1 MRNAITR
8 KRLAWLAAAMCVAL
22 FVRPLVAGTSAQP
35 GSHRTQATPGPPE
48 SREIQELRAALGGTR
63 LTTSPRELTGVEDVG
78 RRVPHARL
86 IEPQVRQQ
94 LEEKLAILLG
104 EAAAR
109 AAPQAD
115 AAAKPSGLRPAGPT
129 PAPDLARPRGIVE
142 EVQGPFSSQEITV
155 ENAWQ
160 EQVNGQWVQVYA
172 GALASDPAQ
181 GVVIV
186 LAQTSEGMSGSRHPT
201 PVKAGAVRLVSAD
214 GLRLTLVAASGATI
228 YFDAA
233 ARQFVPPPGSSD

>member
-48 SREIQELRAALGGTR
+48 SREIQELRAALGGM
-63 LTTSPRELTGVEDVG
+63 L
-78 RRVPHARL
+78 
-86 IEPQVRQQ
+86 EPQVRQG

-109 AAPQAD
+109 ATAQAD
-115 AAAKPSGLRPAGPT
+115 YAAIDRRVNRAAKPAVLSAAGPT
-129 PAPDLARPRGIVE
+129 PAPDQARPRGIIE

-186 LAQTSEGMSGSRHPT
+186 LAQTSAGITGSRHPT
-201 PVKAGAVRLVSAD
+201 PVKAGAVRLVRAD
-214 GLRLTLVAASGATI
+214 GLRLTLVAASGATS

>member
-48 SREIQELRAALGGTR
+48 SREIQELRAALGGM
-63 LTTSPRELTGVEDVG
+63 L
-78 RRVPHARL
+78 
-86 IEPQVRQQ
+86 EPQTRQG

-186 LAQTSEGMSGSRHPT
+186 LAQTSEGMTGSRHPT